1 LYAPLDAAR
10 PNSRISPGGVPHV
23 RRNSRSGKWLAPGDV
38 YLCAA
43 KTFLAFCRKGIINVD
58 VRVQNIVTLMR
69 RDLRAKLTLNDM
81 ARAVNLTSFHFC
93 HLFKAETGSSPAK
106 YLKALRLE
114 RARELLETT
123 FLSTKEIRALVGLND
138 ESHFARDFR
147 AVYGLTPQQ
156 HREHY
161 LGLPTRKKDDIE
173 RSKTNS

>member
-1 LYAPLDAAR
+1 M
-10 PNSRISPGGVPHV
+10 
-23 RRNSRSGKWLAPGDV
+23 
-38 YLCAA
+38 
-43 KTFLAFCRKGIINVD
+43 
-58 VRVQNIVTLMR
+58 RVQNIVTHMR

-123 FLSTKEIRALVGLND
+123 FLSVKEIRALVGLND

-161 LGLPTRKKDDIE
+161 RGVLASKKE
-173 RSKTNS
+173 NVEQSKIGF

>member
-1 LYAPLDAAR
+1 M
-10 PNSRISPGGVPHV
+10 
-23 RRNSRSGKWLAPGDV
+23 
-38 YLCAA
+38 
-43 KTFLAFCRKGIINVD
+43 
-58 VRVQNIVTLMR
+58 RVQNIMTLMR

-93 HLFKAETGSSPAK
+93 HLFKAETGSSPAR

-123 FLSTKEIRALVGLND
+123 FLNVKEIRSLVGLND

-147 AVYGLTPQQ
+147 ALYKLTPQQ

-161 LGLPTRKKDDIE
+161 LGLTAARKGDIE
-173 RSKTNS
+173 HSNIRS